1 MCLIWFD
8 TPCTLSEAQ
17 SRELTDMVHE
27 LQPNC
32 LVNSRIGNGLGD
44 YHSCGDNQI
53 PSDYMTELYEAPCTL
68 NDTWGFSIHDN
79 NWKSPE
85 MIRATREKLNG
96 MGINYLINMGPD
108 YLGRITAD
116 SQRILREAA
125 K

>member
-1 MCLIWFD
+1 M
-8 TPCTLSEAQ
+8 E
-17 SRELTDMVHE
+17 DMTGKTVDM
-27 LQPNC
+27 
-32 LVNSRIGNGLGD
+32 NSIGGFK
-44 YHSCGDNQI
+44 
-53 PSDYMTELYEAPCTL
+53 PSPYGLYETAATL

-96 MGINYLINMGPD
+96 MGINYLINVGPD